1 MRPERE
7 RKMSF
12 IVEKPSIGF
21 VILGTAVMWFF
32 AGFVTAQKS
41 IKSRAAF
48 NINNNSIIENNT
60 DTNNNYEQAHGSMTN
75 DNVKQIG
82 MNYSMKVGFTW
93 ALIGMLFG
101 MVMPTRTRMAYERLR
116 RMNIRSLDLT
126 VFLTIFSVSIILA
139 LIAGSVLTGWVMP
152 KFDIAENFILA
163 PNQTIGC
170 LTTVA
175 ASIIPLPVI
184 VRHVQT
190 YK

>member
-1 MRPERE
+1 MP
-7 RKMSF
+7 F

-21 VILGTAVMWFF
+21 VILGTTVMWFF

-82 MNYSMKVGFTW
+82 MNYSMKVGFIW
-93 ALIGMLFG
+93 ALVGMLFG

-116 RMNIRSLDLT
+116 HMNMNIRSLDMP
-126 VFLTIFSVSIILA
+126 VFLTILSVSIILG
-139 LIAGSVLTGWVMP
+139 LIAGSVLTIWVMP
-152 KFDIAENFILA
+152 KLDIAENLILV

-170 LTTVA
+170 LTTVV

-190 YK
+190 CK